1 MIARYFKHTL
11 TRVCFIILLLR
22 RGKDSRERTPGKGF
36 PEKDSQ
42 ERILR
47 YNDLCFLFSHAIIDS
62 ETRDRRLLPGRC
74 MYGQQ
79 QKQIAEALPL
89 FVHQY

>member
-36 PEKDSQ
+36 PEKDSRKRTPGKGFP
-42 ERILR
+42 EKDSRKRTLR
-47 YNDLCFLFSHAIIDS
+47 KGFFGIMTYVFCSVML
-62 ETRDRRLLPGRC
+62 
-74 MYGQQ
+74 
-79 QKQIAEALPL
+79 
-89 FVHQY
+89 